1 MLPASTDRA
10 VPGYSIAAMRLLWD
24 ARLHAPVADGP
35 PRPCPAR
42 QRRSRRPCT
51 APPSGRDARPRPRPP
66 PGAARG
72 ALLRPPERRPCS
84 PARASSLA
92 RPFALPPRASTV
104 AARAP
109 TRGGRLRGAASLRD
123 PAAALPTGGGERG
136 RAGGRWPGA
145 GRGDGGRHGSAA
157 GRSAKNVFCA
167 AVGEGPAGPR
177 RREAPPPTH
186 AASRRAARARP
197 EAARRGAAAA
207 HPRLPPRGAA
217 AARKRPPGAASA
229 DVRATRPAEPLSS
242 PLSYLTLAAVVSDG
256 LSKERHG
263 YPGRDGAGPSG
274 GGREEGVTGLQRAAL
289 CLGTARAVGGQR
301 LGPARGYGLLCSHVE
316 FFVTVVVSALGTVNV
331 AQMQLEGTRGVRCVL
346 GTGCQCPAILLGSG
360 AIDDALLV
368 PGQPEVLTLRGWA
381 LRGTWHEGAAFSAQ
395 GREAFKALVSSGLHR
410 PASLIARGCQTCGLT
425 SLVLASLVWKY
436 PHVEGRA
443 AGALSQAY
451 QTHRVQH
458 TEVPSLFKVTSPDDP
473 YVFINIYIY

>member
-1 MLPASTDRA
+1 MHGPGLGRPLAPRAALCSVRPSAARAALRAPLPSRA
-10 VPGYSIAAMRLLWD
+10 PS
-24 ARLHAPVADGP
+24 
-35 PRPCPAR
+35 
-42 QRRSRRPCT
+42 RSRR
-51 APPSGRDARPRPRPP
+51 APQRSPLALPHEAGGSAGLLLCGTRPRHSRREEVS
-66 PGAARG
+66 GAGPAAGGRERGGGTAAVTGARRG
-72 ALLRPPERRPCS
+72 ARRRTCFVQ
-84 PARASSLA
+84 LW
-92 RPFALPPRASTV
+92 
-104 AARAP
+104 
-109 TRGGRLRGAASLRD
+109 
-123 PAAALPTGGGERG
+123 ERG
-136 RAGGRWPGA
+136 RRGRGA
-145 GRGDGGRHGSAA
+145 GR
-157 GRSAKNVFCA
+157 
-167 AVGEGPAGPR
+167 
-177 RREAPPPTH
+177 PPPTH

-368 PGQPEVLTLRGWA
+368 PGQPEVLTLWGWA

-395 GREAFKALVSSGLHR
+395 GREAFKALVASGLHR
-410 PASLIARGCQTCGLT
+410 PASLIARGCQTCVLT

-443 AGALSQAY
+443 VGALSQAH

-473 YVFINIYIY
+473 YVFINIYIF